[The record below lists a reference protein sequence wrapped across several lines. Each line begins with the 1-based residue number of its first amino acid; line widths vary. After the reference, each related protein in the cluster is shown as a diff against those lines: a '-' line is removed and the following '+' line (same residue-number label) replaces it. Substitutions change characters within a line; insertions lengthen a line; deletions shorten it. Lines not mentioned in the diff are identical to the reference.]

1 MNKEPTD
8 TTTTDRSKKATRAG
22 RDLPPASSYPPA
34 AMAWGIV
41 ALLFLIYTLSFIDRQ
56 ILALLVE
63 PIKRDLAAS
72 DVAFSLLSGFAFA
85 LFYTVFGLPFARYAD
100 RGSRTGLIALGVALW
115 SLATAACGL
124 ARSFAGLFGARIL
137 VGVGEATL
145 TPAANSLIADL
156 FPPAKLGRALAVYSL
171 GIPIGSAMAFI
182 LGGAVVDWVAALPP
196 IVWPVIGALHGWQ
209 VAFLAVGLPGLVF
222 ALAMLLLPEPA
233 RLGRRLAGSGYSVPL
248 KQVLRYITRHAPA
261 YAPLFFGA
269 AMLSMLGYGGTLWMI
284 AFFSRV
290 HGLAAGDAGYIFGLI
305 LLICGTGGILLGG
318 TLADLWFARGRRDAH
333 ITLLLIGTLLGL
345 PFGIAYPLVEGLAP
359 AIALLAAST
368 LISNLPWGLA
378 YAAIATITPNELRGQ
393 MAALYLFIVN
403 IIGLGLGPSVI
414 AAFTDYVFAD
424 EAAIG
429 FSLAA
434 ATAVIAPIAALL
446 FALGRRPFARAVA
459 RTAATGGS

>member
-1 MNKEPTD
+1 MNRETANRIGPHGKTE
-8 TTTTDRSKKATRAG
+8 TTGASANDRTAAN
-22 RDLPPASSYPPA
+22 YPPA
-34 AMAWGIV
+34 MMAWGIV
-41 ALLFLIYTLSFIDRQ
+41 ALLFLVYTLSFIDRQ

-63 PIKRDLAAS
+63 PIKRDLEAS
-72 DVAFSLLSGFAFA
+72 DFAFSLLSGFAFA

-100 RGSRTGLIALGVALW
+100 RGSRTGLIAFGVALW

-124 ARSFAGLFGARIL
+124 ARGFAGLFGARIL

-156 FPPAKLGRALAVYSL
+156 FPPARLGRALAVYSL

-182 LGGAVVDWVAALPP
+182 LGGMVVDWVSSLPP
-196 IVWPVIGALHGWQ
+196 IVWPVVGELHGWQ
-209 VAFLAVGLPGLVF
+209 LAFLAVGLPGLVF

-233 RLGRRLAGSGYSVPL
+233 RRGRRLAGSGRNLPL
-248 KQVLRYITRHAPA
+248 GQVVAYILRHAPA

-269 AMLSMLGYGGTLWMI
+269 AMLSMLGYGATLWMI
-284 AFFSRV
+284 AFFTRV
-290 HGLAAGDAGYIFGLI
+290 HGLAAGEAGYVFGLI
-305 LLICGTGGILLGG
+305 LLVCGTGGILLGG

-333 ITLLLIGTLLGL
+333 LTLLLIGTLLGL
-345 PFGIAYPLVEGLAP
+345 PFGIAYPLVDGLVP
-359 AIALLAAST
+359 AVALLAIST

-414 AAFTDYVFAD
+414 AVFTDYVFAD

-429 FSLAA
+429 ASLAA
-434 ATAVIAPIAALL
+434 ATAVIAPLAAIL

-459 RTAATGGS
+459 RMTAREGA

>member
-1 MNKEPTD
+1 MNGESANRIENART
-8 TTTTDRSKKATRAG
+8 AG
-22 RDLPPASSYPPA
+22 TMNAAPNGSAAPAYPPA
-34 AMAWGIV
+34 MMAWGIV

-63 PIKRDLAAS
+63 PIKRDLQAS
-72 DVAFSLLSGFAFA
+72 DFAFSLLSGFAFA

-100 RGSRTGLIALGVALW
+100 RGSRTGLIAFGVGLW

-124 ARSFAGLFGARIL
+124 ARGFAGLFGARIM

-182 LGGAVVDWVAALPP
+182 LGGMVVDWVASLPP
-196 IVWPVIGALHGWQ
+196 IVWPAVGELHGWQ

-233 RLGRRLAGSGYSVPL
+233 RRGRRLAGSGRNLPL
-248 KQVLRYITRHAPA
+248 RQVVVYILHHAPA

-284 AFFSRV
+284 AFFTRV
-290 HGLAAGDAGYIFGLI
+290 HGLAAGAAGYVFGLI

-318 TLADLWFARGRRDAH
+318 TLADLWFARGKRDAH
-333 ITLLLIGTLLGL
+333 LALLLIGTLLGL
-345 PFGIAYPLVEGLAP
+345 PFGIAYPLVDGLVLAVV
-359 AIALLAAST
+359 LLAIST

-403 IIGLGLGPSVI
+403 IIGLGLGPSAI

-429 FSLAA
+429 ASLAA
-434 ATAVIAPIAALL
+434 ATTVIAPLAAIL
-446 FALGRRPFARAVA
+446 FAFGRRPFARAVA
-459 RTAATGGS
+459 RMTARGEP

>member
-1 MNKEPTD
+1 MGEKTARASAD
-8 TTTTDRSKKATRAG
+8 TTQADATGIPGKNRS
-22 RDLPPASSYPPA
+22 ASPYPPA
-34 AMAWGIV
+34 GAAWGIV

-63 PIKRDLAAS
+63 PIKRDLQAS

-100 RGSRTGLIALGVALW
+100 RGSRTGLIAFGVALW

-124 ARSFAGLFGARIL
+124 ARGFWGLFGARIM

-156 FPPAKLGRALAVYSL
+156 FPPAKLGRALSVYSL

-182 LGGAVVDWVAALPP
+182 LGGAVVDWVASLPP
-196 IVWPVIGALHGWQ
+196 IDWPIVGKLHGWQ
-209 VAFLAVGLPGLVF
+209 IAFVAVGLPGLLF
-222 ALAMLLLPEPA
+222 AIVMLVLPEPA
-233 RLGRRLAGSGYSVPL
+233 RRGRRLTGGAENLPL
-248 KQVLRYITRHAPA
+248 RKVAAYILRHAPA

-269 AMLSMLGYGGTLWMI
+269 AMLSMLGYGATLWMI
-284 AFFSRV
+284 AFFARV
-290 HGLAAGDAGYIFGLI
+290 HGLAAGEAGYVFGLI
-305 LLICGTGGILLGG
+305 LLVCGTGGILLGG

-333 ITLLLIGTLLGL
+333 LALLLIGTLLGL
-345 PFGIAYPLVEGLAP
+345 PFGIAYPLVDGLVP
-359 AIALLAAST
+359 AVALLAIST
-368 LISNLPWGLA
+368 LISNMPWGLA

-414 AAFTDYVFAD
+414 AVFTDYVFAD

-429 FSLAA
+429 ASLAA
-434 ATAVIAPIAALL
+434 ATAVIAPIAAIL
-446 FALGRRPFARAVA
+446 FAIGRRPFARAVA
-459 RTAATGGS
+459 GMKVMEQS